1 MKARVCQI
9 IIFLVG
15 IISTGYAQNII
26 VGAEKDNFYIDLL
39 IDKNIGVVVNHTS
52 ISHDQHLVDFL
63 ISKGVN
69 VTKIFTPEH
78 GYRGTADAGAHIDNS
93 LDEKTGIPII
103 SLYGENRKPKP
114 DQMTGIDIVV
124 FDIQDV
130 GVRFYT
136 YISTLHYVMEACAEN
151 NVKLLILDRPNP
163 NGDYVDGPVLR
174 KGFHSFVGMHK
185 IPVVHGL
192 TIGELAKMINGE
204 YWLKDSLQ
212 CKMVIVRVGNYH
224 HQYPY
229 SLPRKPSPN
238 LPNDLAVRLYPSLC
252 FFEGTM
258 MSVGRGTDL
267 PFQTVGYPDPSFGE
281 FMFIPKNKPGANSPK
296 HNGMVCYGK
305 DYRELQS
312 APEFTISEIIEFYNK
327 SGRNK
332 DFFTDYFNKLAGND
346 ELRKQIEAGLTE
358 DEIRI
363 SWMEEL
369 NNYKKL
375 RRKYLLYPDSNK

>member
-39 IDKNIGVVVNHTS
+39 LDKSIGVVVNHTS
-52 ISHDQHLVDFL
+52 IAHGKHLVDFL
-63 ISKGVN
+63 ISRDVN

-103 SLYGENRKPKP
+103 SLYGDNKKPKP
-114 DQMTGIDIVV
+114 EQLSGIDIMV

-136 YISTLHYVMEACAEN
+136 YISTMHYVMEACAESD
-151 NVKLLILDRPNP
+151 VKLLILDRPNP
-163 NGDYVDGPVLR
+163 NGGYVDGPVLR

-185 IPVVHGL
+185 IPIVHGL
-192 TIGELAKMINGE
+192 TVGELAKMINGE
-204 YWLKDSLQ
+204 FWLKDSLQ

-229 SLPRKPSPN
+229 SLPEKPSPN
-238 LPNDLAVRLYPSLC
+238 LPNDLSVQLYPSLC
-252 FFEGTM
+252 LFEGTM
-258 MSVGRGTDL
+258 MSLGRGTDI
-267 PFQTVGYPDPSFGE
+267 PFQVVGYPDPAFGD
-281 FMFIPKNKPGANSPK
+281 FKFIPQNKPGANTPK
-296 HNGMVCYGK
+296 YMGKVCYGK

-312 APEFTISEIIEFYNK
+312 APEFTIGEVIEFYNK
-327 SGRNK
+327 SGRHE
-332 DFFTDYFNKLAGND
+332 DFFNDYFNKLAGND

-363 SWMEEL
+363 SWLEEL
-369 NNYKKL
+369 NAYKKL

>member
-15 IISTGYAQNII
+15 IITGSYAQNII

-39 IDKNIGVVVNHTS
+39 LNKNIGVVVNHTS
-52 ISHDQHLVDFL
+52 IAHGKHLVDFL
-63 ISKGVN
+63 LSKDVN
-69 VTKIFTPEH
+69 ITRIFTPEH
-78 GYRGTADAGAHIDNS
+78 GYRGTADAGEQIDNS
-93 LDEKTGIPII
+93 KDEKTGIPII
-103 SLYGENRKPKP
+103 SLYGTNKKPKP
-114 DQMTGIDIVV
+114 DQLAGIDIIV

-136 YISTLHYVMEACAEN
+136 YISTLHYVMEACAAN

-174 KGFHSFVGMHK
+174 EGFHSFVGMHK
-185 IPVVHGL
+185 IPIVHGL

-229 SLPRKPSPN
+229 SLKVKPSPN
-238 LPNDLAVRLYPSLC
+238 LPNDLSVRLYPSICL
-252 FFEGTM
+252 FEGTM
-258 MSVGRGTDL
+258 MSVGRGTDF

-281 FMFIPKNKPGANSPK
+281 FKFIPQNKPGANTPK
-296 HNGMVCYGK
+296 FMGKVCYGK
-305 DYRELQS
+305 DYRELRS
-312 APEFTISEIIEFYNK
+312 VPEFTVNEVIEFYNK
-327 SGRNK
+327 SARNK
-332 DFFTDYFNKLAGND
+332 DFFNDYFNKLAGND
-346 ELRKQIEAGLTE
+346 ELRRQIEAGLTE

-363 SWMEEL
+363 SWIEEL
-369 NNYKKL
+369 DKYKKL